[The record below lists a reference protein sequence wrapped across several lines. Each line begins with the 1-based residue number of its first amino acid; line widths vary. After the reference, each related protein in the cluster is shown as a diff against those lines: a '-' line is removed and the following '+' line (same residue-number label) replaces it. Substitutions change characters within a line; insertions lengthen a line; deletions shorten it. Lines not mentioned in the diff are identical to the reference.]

1 MKDEHITFAELSDL
15 CDNEPMAK
23 SDRLRVERHLK
34 RCRVCLEELR
44 RLKEMLRL
52 CRQIASSPLPLADMP
67 AATMRRARLR
77 RQRRLALKSLPAIA
91 ASVVVVAGVWLQVS
105 GLFVSQPPRL
115 ADGGRSSYT
124 ESERVIDIIRR
135 HRATI
140 RQVTDEYVE
149 GRVPAE
155 RFAELRKSLG
165 GRRVSYMP
173 VDETDASSGSA
184 WDSAIE
190 QVGLD
195 EDAAPPAWIMPEQ
208 PVQSNHSFVL
218 FRVYR

>member
-1 MKDEHITFAELSDL
+1 MKGEHITFAELSDL

-23 SDRLRVERHLK
+23 SDRLRVERHL
-34 RCRVCLEELR
+34 RSCRVCLEELR
-44 RLKEMLRL
+44 RLKEILRL
-52 CRQIASSPLPLADMP
+52 CRQIASSPVPLADMP
-67 AATMRRARLR
+67 AGTMRRARLR

-91 ASVVVVAGVWLQVS
+91 ASVLVVAGVWLQVS
-105 GLFVSQPPRL
+105 GSFVSQPPRF
-115 ADGGRSSYT
+115 AGGGRSSYT
-124 ESERVIDIIRR
+124 ESERVIDIIRK

-165 GRRVSYMP
+165 SRRVSYMP
-173 VDETDASSGSA
+173 VDEADALSGSA
-184 WDSAIE
+184 WESAIE

-195 EDAAPPAWIMPEQ
+195 EEATPPAWIMPER